1 MDGQL
6 PLASGRDADVYA
18 LDAHRVLRRYRN
30 GADVTAESK
39 VMGYVTELG
48 FPVPVVYSASGADL
62 VMERVH
68 GPTMLESLV
77 DGSLDVQAG
86 GVLLADLHRRLHD
99 LPALLSADATD
110 RILHL
115 DLHPG
120 NVLLSPR
127 GPVVIDW
134 RNATEGPADLD
145 LALSALILAEVA
157 SEKANPLASAASLL
171 LSAFLESAGGDPL
184 RMLSQA
190 VEIRRADPA
199 LLGADAGLLGEAAG
213 LISRSR

>member
-1 MDGQL
+1 VDGQL

-30 GADVTAESK
+30 GGDVTAESK

-157 SEKANPLASAASLL
+157 VEKANPLASTASLL

-184 RMLSQA
+184 RTLSQA

-199 LLGADAGLLGEAAG
+199 LLGADAGLLGEAAS

>member
-1 MDGQL
+1 
-6 PLASGRDADVYA
+6 
-18 LDAHRVLRRYRN
+18 
-30 GADVTAESK
+30 
-39 VMGYVTELG
+39 
-48 FPVPVVYSASGADL
+48 
-62 VMERVH
+62 H

-157 SEKANPLASAASLL
+157 VEKANPLASAASLL

-184 RMLSQA
+184 RTLSQA